1 MNNNSHTPL
10 FLKQIMALLK
20 EYKVTK
26 VIDGTFG
33 EGGHGLN
40 LAKLGYQVL
49 GIEWDQEMYKIAQ
62 NNIKEAK
69 TNKVKLVLG
78 NYKNVAKI
86 AKENHFSSVG
96 AVIFD
101 LGLSMYQLIN
111 SSRGFSYQRQGD
123 LDLRIS
129 QSLPQTAKDW
139 LNHTSRL
146 ELTDDITRYIED
158 KRSTALS
165 RAILFTRE
173 KKPFSCLEDLRAVVT
188 KITDNEKEATK
199 LLRQALQALRIVIND
214 EMTNIK
220 QGFTDGLTILKPQ
233 GLLIFLTY
241 HSLEDRVV
249 KRLGQEYSSQLKSV
263 QKVISN
269 KDYQFAKSGKLRVYE
284 KIN

>member
-1 MNNNSHTPL
+1 
-10 FLKQIMALLK
+10 
-20 EYKVTK
+20 
-26 VIDGTFG
+26 
-33 EGGHGLN
+33 
-40 LAKLGYQVL
+40 
-49 GIEWDQEMYKIAQ
+49 
-62 NNIKEAK
+62 
-69 TNKVKLVLG
+69 
-78 NYKNVAKI
+78 
-86 AKENHFSSVG
+86 
-96 AVIFD
+96 
-101 LGLSMYQLIN
+101 MYQLIN

-173 KKPFSCLEDLRAVVT
+173 KKPFSCLEDLRTVVT

-220 QGFTDGLTILKPQ
+220 QGFSDGLAILKPQ

-284 KIN
+284 KIS